1 MMLDG
6 GAVDFIFMV
15 QGDEIIYGIVPDLD
29 LFRTVLLSKER
40 SFLLN
45 IWIRC
50 FSVKLLLCSGTSFV
64 HCCSF
69 DDLGLSPVLPSRR
82 SLWVCRR

>member
-1 MMLDG
+1 MLDG

-45 IWIRC
+45 IGYVV
-50 FSVKLLLCSGTSFV
+50 SA
-64 HCCSF
+64 
-69 DDLGLSPVLPSRR
+69 
-82 SLWVCRR
+82 